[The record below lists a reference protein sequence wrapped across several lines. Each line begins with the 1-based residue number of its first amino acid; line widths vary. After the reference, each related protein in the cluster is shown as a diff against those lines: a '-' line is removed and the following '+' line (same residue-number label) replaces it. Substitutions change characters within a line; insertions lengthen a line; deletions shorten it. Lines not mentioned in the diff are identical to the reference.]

1 MYDRA
6 FSIMVCTQTKLNKC
20 YICSNNESTNVDV
33 LWEKIIARYYRILV
47 LNRKWILTPLI
58 VVDRL
63 FRSREG
69 FENFYHGKIK
79 SFGHDLELCSD
90 LGKDS
95 WKYILK
101 SGFTQPNFNC
111 IDSPAG
117 IAIGAKVGD
126 EE

>member
-1 MYDRA
+1 MIY
-6 FSIMVCTQTKLNKC
+6 TQTKLNKC
-20 YICSNNESTNVDV
+20 DIYSDNKFTNVDV
-33 LWEKIIARYYRILV
+33 LWERIIARYCRTLV

-58 VVDRL
+58 VVDRF

-79 SFGHDLELCSD
+79 SFSHVLELCTD

-111 IDSPAG
+111 IDYPAG
-117 IAIGAKVGD
+117 IAIGAKVGN